1 MGLMKQFV
9 KALDTDG
16 ECFHHIF
23 SVFPGLSFG
32 KIKAGVFDRPQIRA
46 LVRYQEFARK
56 MNDKERTAWPS
67 FMAVMANFLGNK
79 KADNYE
85 ALVAN
90 MLSAFRDLGCN
101 SCLSRR
107 QLSCASS

>member
-16 ECFHHIF
+16 ECFQHIF
-23 SVFPGLSFG
+23 SVFPGLSFE

-56 MNDKERTAWPS
+56 MNDKERTVWPS
-67 FMAVMANFLGNK
+67 FMAVWQTFSVIK
-79 KADNYE
+79 K
-85 ALVAN
+85 LTT
-90 MLSAFRDLGCN
+90 MKPL
-101 SCLSRR
+101 
-107 QLSCASS
+107 

>member
-23 SVFPGLSFG
+23 SVFPGLSFE